1 MKIFIDCTHT
11 AKHTYKNTGIH
22 RVVRELTSEMLK
34 LSSTSPDIEIAA
46 VMFDGKSIVRV
57 TNLNQQNYS
66 QTTKSNQYLYPIIK
80 INRKIQVLLSKLK
93 NKFINLFSN
102 TLYLVDSSNL
112 NLNEH
117 KNIYLEL
124 DGYKIQPGDIYIIAD
139 ANWDLPKTY
148 YRFLQVLKKHQV
160 TIVIICYDLIPI
172 KFPEFSSRRFT
183 EAFTNFYKEY
193 STLFDQVLCISKN
206 SVEDYKNAQKQGIVA
221 NNNPNLI
228 VKSFRLGCDY
238 SNHDYSL
245 NAEFDNFN
253 ETLIELLSK
262 KYILVVGSLVPHK
275 NIKAIIEAFDLLVN
289 SNHENLYLLFAG
301 NKGWHSKTDALIESN
316 KMYGKLI
323 HILGSVTDAQLKAL
337 YKNCYCLVQASF
349 YEGFGLPVVE
359 ALQYCKPVIA
369 STGGSL
375 PEVGGDFCIYFDP
388 TQPTELHQ
396 ALKKLL
402 DSDIYYNHL
411 VDQIKNE
418 YRPFSWKESAEQFIS
433 HLCS

>member
-1 MKIFIDCTHT
+1 MRIFIDCTHT

-34 LSSTSPDIEIAA
+34 LSSTSPDIEITA
-46 VMFDGKSIVRV
+46 VMFDSKSIVRV
-57 TNLNQQNYS
+57 NNLNQQNYN
-66 QTTKSNQYLYPIIK
+66 QTTKSNQYLYTITK
-80 INRKIQVLLSKLK
+80 INRKIKVLFSKVK
-93 NKFINLFSN
+93 NKFINSFSN
-102 TLYLVDSSNL
+102 ILDLADWL
-112 NLNEH
+112 NLSNQH

-124 DGYKIQPGDIYIIAD
+124 DGYQIQPGDIYIIAD

-148 YRFLQVLKKHQV
+148 YKFLQILKNHQV

-172 KFPEFSSRRFT
+172 KFPEFSSKRFT
-183 EAFTNFYKEY
+183 EAFTNFYREY
-193 STLFDQVLCISKN
+193 SNLFDQVLCISKN
-206 SVEDYKNAQKQGIVA
+206 SVEDYKYAQKQGIVA
-221 NNNPNLI
+221 RNNPDLI
-228 VKSFRLGCDY
+228 VKSFRLGSDY

-245 NAEFDNFN
+245 NIELNNFDEN
-253 ETLIELLSK
+253 LSELLSK

-275 NIKAIIEAFDLLVN
+275 NIQAIIAAFDLLV
-289 SNHENLYLLFAG
+289 SNHENIYLLFAG
-301 NKGWHSKTDALIESN
+301 NRGWHSKTDALIESN
-316 KMYGKLI
+316 KMYGNLI

-337 YKNCYCLVQASF
+337 YQNCYCLVQASF

-396 ALKKLL
+396 ALKKLF

-411 VDQIKNE
+411 VDRIKNE
-418 YRPFSWKESAEQFIS
+418 YRPFSWKESAEQLIS
-433 HLCS
+433 YLCI

>member
-1 MKIFIDCTHT
+1 MRIFIDCTHT

-34 LSSTSPDIEIAA
+34 LSSTIPDIEIAA
-46 VMFDGKSIVRV
+46 VMFDGKFIVRV

-66 QTTKSNQYLYPIIK
+66 QTTKINQYFYPVIK
-80 INRKIQVLLSKLK
+80 INRKIQVLFSKVK
-93 NKFINLFSN
+93 NKFINSFSN
-102 TLYLVDSSNL
+102 ILDLADWL
-112 NLNEH
+112 NINNEH
-117 KNIYLEL
+117 KNIYLKL

-148 YRFLQVLKKHQV
+148 YRFLQILKQNQV
-160 TIVIICYDLIPI
+160 TIVMICYDLIPI
-172 KFPEFSSRRFT
+172 KFPEFSSKRFT
-183 EAFTNFYKEY
+183 EAFTNFYREY
-193 STLFDQVLCISKN
+193 SNLFDQVLCISNN
-206 SVEDYKNAQKQGIVA
+206 SVEDYKHAQQQGIVA
-221 NNNPNLI
+221 SNPDLI
-228 VKSFRLGCDY
+228 VKSFRLGSDY

-245 NAEFDNFN
+245 NIELNNFDDN
-253 ETLIELLSK
+253 LSELLSK

-275 NIKAIIEAFDLLVN
+275 NIQAIITAFDLLV
-289 SNHENLYLLFAG
+289 SNHENIHLLFAG
-301 NKGWHSKTDALIESN
+301 NRGWHSKTDALIESN

-323 HILGSVTDAQLKAL
+323 HILGSVSDAQLKAL

-359 ALQYCKPVIA
+359 ALQYCKPVVA

-411 VDQIKNE
+411 VDRIKNE
-418 YRPFSWKESAEQFIS
+418 YRPFSWKESAEQLIS
-433 HLCS
+433 HLYS